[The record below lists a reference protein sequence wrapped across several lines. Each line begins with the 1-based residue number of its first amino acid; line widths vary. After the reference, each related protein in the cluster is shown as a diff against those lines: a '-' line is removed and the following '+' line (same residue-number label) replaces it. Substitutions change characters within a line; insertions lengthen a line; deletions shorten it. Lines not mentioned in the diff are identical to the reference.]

1 MKKYKID
8 SISKYL
14 KVLEEN
20 NISNYIYRGQNE
32 PYFSIEA
39 SGFRPYMGGWNSD
52 MIYDMPYVHTA
63 FHDRV
68 IGQLSSDEKKY
79 FLAFCQHHGIPT
91 NLVDVSYSPLVAL
104 FFACDGKGERK
115 FTLSEFIGD
124 KSIDDFEKD
133 TSYHSIFI
141 HNLIN
146 QAKKPFYSPFGQ
158 IYMLIKERL
167 VNITDIIVELN
178 DKNLFEELL
187 VDEMLILKTFAVIKE
202 HFKTIKSTTI
212 NNWLRNILTQYVEIC
227 EQQGMGLF
235 SDELYLSIK
244 SILLKGLNDITYE
257 DIVGIL
263 GESYS
268 KAELFQKFFNDE
280 QLEEE
285 KLNNTDIASLY
296 TAILIETL
304 DALKN
309 APIKTNIEL
318 DILFTYQPPQ
328 LFKRISSQQ
337 SFFIYQPYLYT
348 NDGVYDYCELNIQSI
363 TPDIIVEIDNYSNI
377 LKELNL
383 LGIDNGTIYG
393 DIDNIAKSVLSSY
406 GKLLKVWCKIKYWI
420 TLKDV

>member
-1 MKKYKID
+1 MIKKIGEKMKKYKVD

-14 KVLEEN
+14 AVLEEN

-39 SGFRPYMGGWNSD
+39 SGFRPYMGGWSSD
-52 MIYDMPYVHTA
+52 MIYDMPHVQTA

-115 FTLSEFIGD
+115 FTLSEFMGD
-124 KSIDDFEKD
+124 KSIEDFEKD
-133 TSYHSIFI
+133 TTYHSIFI

-146 QAKKPFYSPFGQ
+146 QAKKPFYSPFAQ
-158 IYMLIKERL
+158 IYMLSKERL

-187 VDEMLILKTFAVIKE
+187 VDEMLILKLFTLIKE
-202 HFKTIKSTTI
+202 HFRTINSTTL
-212 NNWLRNILTQYVEIC
+212 NNWLGNILTIYIEIC
-227 EQQGMGLF
+227 ELNGISLL
-235 SDELYLSIK
+235 SDELYLSMK
-244 SILLKGLNDITYE
+244 SSLSTGLDDTTYKGIVKILEK
-257 DIVGIL
+257 
-263 GESYS
+263 SYS
-268 KAELFQKFFNDE
+268 KADVFQKLFSNE
-280 QLEEE
+280 QLTKQ
-285 KLNNTDIASLY
+285 KLDYATIASLY
-296 TAILIETL
+296 TAILVEIL
-304 DALKN
+304 DTLKN
-309 APIKTNIEL
+309 APRKINIEL
-318 DILFTYQPPQ
+318 DIFFTYQPPQ

-363 TPDIIVEIDNYSNI
+363 NPDILVEIDNYSNV

-383 LGIDNGTIYG
+383 LGVDNGTIYG
-393 DIDNIAKSVLSSY
+393 DIDNIAKSVLSSS
-406 GKLLKVWCKIKYWI
+406 GKLLKV
-420 TLKDV
+420 